1 MQIRVIQEG
10 LSGACTT
17 EIASFDEFSRFITN
31 EGILKILITLFLIR
45 RQRDIQLGCLN
56 FLLLGIFFWKTTR
69 KASCIGPS
77 SALKSSKSRYKQVI
91 TSLKDPNLTT
101 FI

>member
-45 RQRDIQLGCLN
+45 RQRDIQLAVELPAAWDS
-56 FLLLGIFFWKTTR
+56 FFGKQPAR
-69 KASCIGPS
+69 ASCIGPS

-91 TSLKDPNLTT
+91 TSLKTL
-101 FI
+101 I

>member
-45 RQRDIQLGCLN
+45 RQLDIQLALN

-69 KASCIGPS
+69 KVFMYWPIFSFE
-77 SALKSSKSRYKQVI
+77 K
-91 TSLKDPNLTT
+91 
-101 FI
+101 